1 MTTTR
6 RRFIAGTAAGVALT
20 LGSGLPRIAL
30 AASEVRKV
38 RITQAITSL
47 AFIQNYV
54 AQQLG
59 YFKEAGLDAEIIVTQ
74 GGGPDVQ
81 AVLAGDA
88 AFTVNDGAQV
98 LPALAKG
105 QRLICLLSTLDRN
118 LINVTM
124 NKAVADKLRISD
136 STPIDQKLA
145 ALKGL
150 KIGITRPGALTW
162 QLARFNLAK
171 AGFNPDRDATVV
183 GLGGGLAVAA
193 ALEKGDVDVIYI
205 SVPLGERV
213 VHAGKGITLI
223 DNARG
228 EDPSLP
234 SFLMEGLWTTPDFM
248 AKNPNTCQ
256 AAVRALHRASTF
268 IRNSD
273 VPAIAKVL
281 SPTFSAF
288 GADVLR
294 IGVEKTRPAVSASGR
309 IDQKALDYTQEV
321 LSINKIIDRKFLLNQ
336 IFDPRFIG

>member
-1 MTTTR
+1 MSNTR
-6 RRFIAGTAAGVALT
+6 RRFLAGTAAGAALT
-20 LGSGLPRIAL
+20 VGGVLPRL
-30 AASEVRKV
+30 AAAAPEVGRVK
-38 RITQAITSL
+38 ITQAIASL

-54 AQQLG
+54 AKEIG
-59 YFKEAGLDAEIIVTQ
+59 YFKDAGLDAEIIVTQ

-88 AFTVNDGAQV
+88 AFTINDGAQV

-105 QRLICLLSTLDRN
+105 QNLVCLLSTLDRN
-118 LINVTM
+118 VINVTM
-124 NKAVADKLRISD
+124 NKAVAQKLKISET
-136 STPIDQKLA
+136 TPIAQKLA

-171 AGFNPDRDATVV
+171 AGLNPDKDATVV

-213 VHAGKGITLI
+213 VHNGKAITLI
-223 DNARG
+223 DNAKG
-228 EDPSLP
+228 EDPFLP
-234 SFLMEGLWTTPDFM
+234 SFLMEGLWTTPEFM
-248 AKNPNTCQ
+248 AKNPRTCR
-256 AAVRALHRASTF
+256 AAVTALHRASTF
-268 IRNSD
+268 IRGSD
-273 VPAIAKVL
+273 VGAVTKAL
-281 SPTFSAF
+281 SSSFGAM

-309 IDQKALDYTQEV
+309 IDQKILDYTQEV
-321 LSINKIIDRKFLLNQ
+321 LTINKIIDRKFSVNQ